1 MSALT
6 LLNLQDS
13 FAVSKLPAD
22 SPIPAW
28 ATSGSLVSI
37 TRTRDE
43 LSIVCR
49 EEDVPVDVTC
59 CERAWRCLRVAGQID
74 FSLVGILA
82 SLVNPLAKA
91 GIPVFVLSTFDT
103 DYLLIKAENFE
114 PAVKALHDV
123 GLHLDFTTRV

>member
-1 MSALT
+1 MPALT
-6 LLNLQDS
+6 LLDLEDS
-13 FAVSKLPAD
+13 FAVSKLSAD

-28 ATSGSLVSI
+28 ATRGSLVSI

-49 EEDVPVDVTC
+49 EEDVPVDVAC
-59 CERAWRCLRVAGQID
+59 CERVWRCLRVAGQID
-74 FSLVGILA
+74 FSLVGVLA

-91 GIPVFVLSTFDT
+91 GIPVFALSTFDT

-114 PAVKALHDV
+114 TAVKALHDV
-123 GLHLDFTTRV
+123 GHHLDSTTRV